1 MVRRL
6 AVVFFTAFLAVF
18 FAAVF
23 FAGAGSAVF
32 LAGVR
37 LAAAR
42 FGDAASAAASSVSAP
57 AFDRAPEL
65 DSRWART
72 NHWNCSR
79 PAQVLD
85 EQILRDGVDLAGL
98 LDRLAVVLDDPGV
111 DEVEGAEV
119 GDGVGTADAVVVP
132 GALPDQGAR
141 SAVRLAAEGGDA
153 LGGGVRHVPYG
164 GGLRVEHLVDGDE
177 VRSDHVPVDV
187 LEGEREVVER
197 VQAQRQEVD
206 DLTALVDAEA
216 GHGVAGGACGG
227 HGAPVPVYIDRGG
240 FSVRGPGGGAGTG
253 D

>member
-57 AFDRAPEL
+57 AFDRVPEL

-79 PAQVLD
+79 PRRCSMSRSSVTGSISPAFS
-85 EQILRDGVDLAGL
+85 
-98 LDRLAVVLDDPGV
+98 
-111 DEVEGAEV
+111 
-119 GDGVGTADAVVVP
+119 TAS
-132 GALPDQGAR
+132 R
-141 SAVRLAAEGGDA
+141 WS
-153 LGGGVRHVPYG
+153 
-164 GGLRVEHLVDGDE
+164 
-177 VRSDHVPVDV
+177 SMIPV
-187 LEGEREVVER
+187 
-197 VQAQRQEVD
+197 
-206 DLTALVDAEA
+206 
-216 GHGVAGGACGG
+216 
-227 HGAPVPVYIDRGG
+227 
-240 FSVRGPGGGAGTG
+240 
-253 D
+253 